1 MYRIQ
6 KYFNWGSKEDNSF
19 AVHATFL
26 AETSYKCPTYVL
38 VVSYS
43 SQAAL
48 SSIKSVGCLT

>member
-26 AETSYKCPTYVL
+26 AETTYKCPTYVL

-43 SQAAL
+43 SQY
-48 SSIKSVGCLT
+48 IKSVGCLT